1 MVSAYSQ
8 RQDPQLP
15 LNNEQI
21 ARLLEEIAGHLQV
34 QETNLFRVRAYRT
47 AAETLRRLDQ
57 PAAQILDRDG
67 LLGLAKLPGIA
78 KSLGRAIE
86 ELCRTGRLSLLQ
98 RLRDEPM
105 LKACPRVVWEGE

>member
-1 MVSAYSQ
+1 MVSTYSH
-8 RQDPQLP
+8 RQEPQLP
-15 LNNEQI
+15 LDNEQI
-21 ARLLEEIAGHLQV
+21 ARLLEEIACLLQV
-34 QETNLFRVRAYRT
+34 QETNLFRVRAYRM

-57 PAAQILDRDG
+57 PAVQILDRDG

-105 LKACPRVVWEGE
+105 PKAFLRVGSGG

>member
-1 MVSAYSQ
+1 MVSTYSQ
-8 RQDPQLP
+8 HQEPQLP

-21 ARLLEEIAGHLQV
+21 ARLLEETAGLLQV
-34 QETNLFRVRAYRT
+34 QEANLFRVRAYRM
-47 AAETLRRLDQ
+47 AAETSRRLDQ

-86 ELCRTGRLSLLQ
+86 ELCRTGRLGLLQ
-98 RLRDEPM
+98 RLQNELM
-105 LKACPRVVWEGE
+105 LKACPRADSGG